1 MQKILI
7 IDDEPLV
14 RRSINMILRYKGFEV
29 IEAADGVAGIEQA
42 RTQSPDLILS
52 DVSMR
57 PPNGYTV
64 LQTLKADPLTAGIPF
79 LFLTGLIDQAKMQ
92 NSIERGAAGYV
103 EKPFSVDTLLAVV
116 KKHLIGPPQCLPR
129 LSKVR
134 LR

>member
-1 MQKILI
+1 VQKILI
-7 IDDEPLV
+7 IDDEAMV

-29 IEAADGVAGIEQA
+29 IEAEDGNAGIEQA

-79 LFLTGLIDQAKMQ
+79 LFLTGLVDQAKMQ
-92 NSIERGAAGYV
+92 NSIARGAAGYV
-103 EKPFSVDTLLAVV
+103 EKPFSVETLLAVV
-116 KKHLIGPPQCLPR
+116 QKHLNRPQPVPA
-129 LSKVR
+129 KTI
-134 LR
+134 